1 MRKEWGTN
9 HTAILGDEA
18 IPSVVGYT
26 KVGEKQ
32 GCSWVFKKE
41 HLALHEVVGLFKRI
55 DTEKKEEDSTSCSS
69 PMGVRSWWAA
79 IHT

>member
-1 MRKEWGTN
+1 MRSGCVSCKDDSDKSTHCGRNGEP
-9 HTAILGDEA
+9 IILLLGDKA

-41 HLALHEVVGLFKRI
+41 HLALHEVVGLLKRI
-55 DTEKKEEDSTSCSS
+55 
-69 PMGVRSWWAA
+69 
-79 IHT
+79 